1 MSKRLHYSSASS
13 EDEDEDSVVN
23 EASASPPPQKLAA
36 VETDNISA
44 PKNAIHC
51 SLPPHRETL
60 SFTTPEEFEVHYA
73 KEHWNRCTACGKNF
87 PTAHFLALHIDEH
100 HNTFREALQSRGE
113 RTYACFVEGCD
124 RLCSTPQ
131 KRRMHLIDKHMFP
144 KMYNFR
150 VVDTGIDKSTS
161 MLHEGRRRRVS
172 TTAEQGR
179 TSRHQPYESR
189 FEGISSVHSS
199 VAHQGKET
207 QSLDRPQKEREVGN
221 LKSSKAVSDSTI
233 NDLTTSMSAL
243 RFVPPSV
250 ANNQRKKQPPG

>member
-1 MSKRLHYSSASS
+1 MGKRLHYSSASS
-13 EDEDEDSVVN
+13 EDEDEASVGN
-23 EASASPPPQKLAA
+23 EASASPPPQKLPA
-36 VETDNISA
+36 VETDDISA
-44 PKNAIHC
+44 PENVIRC

-60 SFTTPEEFEVHYA
+60 VVATPEEFEVHYA

-172 TTAEQGR
+172 TTADLSR
-179 TSRHQPYESR
+179 TSRHQPYETRS
-189 FEGISSVHSS
+189 GGMSSVHSS
-199 VAHQGKET
+199 VPRERKEAQGLGR
-207 QSLDRPQKEREVGN
+207 QQKEREIGN
-221 LKSSKAVSDSTI
+221 LKSNKLVSDSTI
-233 NDLTTSMSAL
+233 NDLATTMSAL

-250 ANNQRKKQPPG
+250 ANKQRKKPPPT